1 MAEQEKNLK
10 NKVENEITKY
20 ETLKKAFYQIYE
32 YEKETSKT
40 RLNSYQ
46 QINTIKEGD
55 NTELSKIYNEF
66 YNTMKKLET
75 DRSVHLDKIW
85 KTILPITAYYPE
97 KLEKYKKD
105 LSNIKNLREQ
115 TEKST
120 KEQEKA
126 KNKKDVNA
134 VRNLNADIK
143 QKEQKQKQ
151 ESNNFER
158 KLVQFESERVNDN
171 KCLFLHYIH
180 SELQYHAKALEK
192 MSSLFNLINSI
203 EPRSELPNFERK
215 YGINIDLKEI
225 NIDINKINEEKRR
238 LEELKNI
245 QTNKVFGDNNNNNNN
260 NNNN

>member
-20 ETLKKAFYQIYE
+20 ETLKKAFLQIHE
-32 YEKETSKT
+32 YEKETSTT
-40 RLNSYQ
+40 RLKSFQ

-55 NTELSKIYNEF
+55 NVELTKIYNEF
-66 YNTMKKLET
+66 YNSMKKLET
-75 DRSVHLDKIW
+75 DRTTHLDKIW
-85 KTILPITAYYPE
+85 KIILPITAYYPE
-97 KLEKYKKD
+97 KLEKFKKD

-115 TEKST
+115 KEKST

-203 EPRSELPNFERK
+203 DPRGELPSFEKK
-215 YGINIDLKEI
+215 YNININLKEI
-225 NIDINKINEEKRR
+225 NVDINKINEEKRR
-238 LEELKNI
+238 LEQLQNI
-245 QTNKVFGDNNNNNNN
+245 QTNKVFGNNNNNNN

>member
-126 KNKKDVNA
+126 NA

-143 QKEQKQKQ
+143 QKEQKQ
-151 ESNNFER
+151 ESNNFE
-158 KLVQFESERVNDN
+158 KKIS
-171 KCLFLHYIH
+171 YI
-180 SELQYHAKALEK
+180 
-192 MSSLFNLINSI
+192 
-203 EPRSELPNFERK
+203 
-215 YGINIDLKEI
+215 
-225 NIDINKINEEKRR
+225 
-238 LEELKNI
+238 
-245 QTNKVFGDNNNNNNN
+245 
-260 NNNN
+260 